1 MFADQSGPSATSSA
15 NAVVPTDPPGS
26 VRELRLALVC
36 YGGVSLA
43 IYMHGITK
51 EVHKLVVASKGLEVS
66 PDQNPFPTGT
76 ERVYW
81 DALKQLQD
89 REKGI
94 ATRVV
99 VDILAGSSAGG
110 INAVFL
116 AKALAHNRSQD
127 ALRDVWM
134 EKGDL
139 RKLLRSRLPGI
150 PLKVTGWV
158 IGNLFRRGTTPP
170 LNGDLMIT
178 WLWEALNRMD
188 SGQDPTPFP
197 ELDTLMPEDHALN
210 LFVTTTDLSGYMRLV
225 TAHAPKQVQDLWHR
239 HVLPFRFGDGR
250 DQLDERHNAALAF
263 AARATS
269 CFPGAFPPVNV
280 ENVTEILRPQGWPG
294 DFPNRFARIYGLS
307 RLDVSKRYF
316 IDGGVLDNRPF
327 QVAIDAVV
335 AKPAETEVD
344 RRLLYIEPDPYAPA
358 PAAEG
363 AAPEAE
369 LPAVPGMI
377 QTVWRGLSTIPR
389 NEPILSDLLRIR
401 SHNQSID
408 EMEGIVDAAY
418 QDVER
423 AVDAHPSPP
432 PGDWTA
438 YDEVNGRISR
448 EAAEIAGPANLAY
461 FQLKLRSVLDRLAR
475 VAAEICNFPQ
485 DSNHWAFVRD
495 VVYRWADDRKL
506 LERGGSPTAEQ
517 IDFLRA
523 FDLGF
528 RERRV
533 RFVIKGLNELYAS
546 VDQRAEPPMRAHLDE
561 AKKAL
566 WGFIVRL
573 RRLARRLAASGDE
586 DGAGTRV
593 RGLVTEAFDE
603 DSISD
608 ELASTST
615 QDMTEATAR
624 FTERRRATLDSA
636 AKELEAYLAEE
647 LASFSQ
653 DLYTAFQE
661 GTSGW
666 DQRIKD
672 RLTVR
677 YLGFPY
683 WDILI
688 YPLLH
693 VTRLGELNRIEVI
706 RLSPNDVDLLS
717 PKGAKAKLKGVTKG
731 HFGAFFEREY
741 RENDYLW
748 GRLDAAERLLWIL
761 FDRETVAQEAERAV
775 PGLAATAFRAILDD
789 ERSALASIADTFQG
803 LEAQISALRG

>member
-1 MFADQSGPSATSSA
+1 MFADQSRPSEESSA
-15 NAVVPTDPPGS
+15 NAESPADPTGS
-26 VRELRLALVC
+26 VRQLRLALVC

-51 EVHKLVVASKGLEVS
+51 EIHKLVVASKGLEVS
-66 PDQNPFPTGT
+66 PDRNPFRAGT

-81 DALKQLQD
+81 DALKELRD
-89 REKGI
+89 REGI

-127 ALRDVWM
+127 ALRDVWL
-134 EKGDL
+134 ENGDL

-150 PLKVTGWV
+150 PLKVTGWA
-158 IGNLFRRGTTPP
+158 ITNLFRKGTTPP
-170 LNGDLMIT
+170 LNGDLMLT

-188 SGQDPTPFP
+188 AEQDPSPFP
-197 ELDTLMPEDHALN
+197 GLATLMPEDHELN
-210 LFVTTTDLSGYMRLV
+210 LFVTTTDLSGYMRLA

-280 ENVTEILRPQGWPG
+280 ENVTEVLRPQGWPG
-294 DFPNRFARIYGLS
+294 DFPDRFARIYGLS
-307 RLDVSKRYF
+307 RIDVSKRHF

-327 QVAIDAVV
+327 QVAIEAVV

-363 AAPEAE
+363 TPAEAE
-369 LPAVPGMI
+369 IPAVPGMI

-401 SHNQSID
+401 GHNQSID

-418 QDVER
+418 EDVER
-423 AVDAHPSPP
+423 AVDAHPAPP

-438 YDEVNGRISR
+438 YDEVNGQISR

-461 FQLKLRSVLDRLAR
+461 FHLKLRSVLDRLAR

-495 VVYRWADDRKL
+495 VVYRWADDRTL
-506 LERGGSPTAEQ
+506 LGRQGSPTPEQ

-533 RFVIKGLNELYAS
+533 RFVIKGLNELYRT
-546 VDQRAEPPMRAHLDE
+546 VDQRTEPPLRADLDE

-573 RRLARRLAASGDE
+573 RRLSRRVTAPGDESGAAS
-586 DGAGTRV
+586 RV
-593 RGLVTEAFDE
+593 RALVTEAFDE
-603 DSISD
+603 DAISE
-608 ELASTST
+608 ELASTTT
-615 QDMTEATAR
+615 QDMAEATAR
-624 FTERRRATLDSA
+624 FAERRRAGLDRA
-636 AKELEAYLAEE
+636 AKELEAYLTEE

-653 DLYTAFQE
+653 DLYAAFQE
-661 GTSGW
+661 RTSGW

-672 RLTVR
+672 ELVVR

-693 VTRLGELNRIEVI
+693 VTRLGELNRVEVI
-706 RLSPNDVDLLS
+706 RMSPNDVDLLS

-761 FDRETVAQEAERAV
+761 FDRETVEQYAELAV
-775 PGLAATAFRAILDD
+775 PGHAATAFRAILDE
-789 ERSALASIADTFQG
+789 ERPAMTSVDKL
-803 LEAQISALRG
+803 LESLDAQIATGQD